1 MRFLVSKALSLAV
14 KALTWVAVLAIFGL
28 MSIVTFDVIVRNVG
42 VTHVRGMMDYVSVLL
57 LLAAGA
63 TIPVAFVI
71 NRHLVVELGTYA
83 LTDSAKMRLEA
94 VWLLLG
100 APLLLTLSWLV
111 WHEGVSL
118 AERGQ
123 RMGTL
128 GWSPIVFHGLVAAS
142 MGLGGLACLLMAAVK
157 GTGRRLGSID

>member
-1 MRFLVSKALSLAV
+1 MTKALSITI
-14 KALTWVAVLAIFGL
+14 KSLTWVAILAIFGL
-28 MSIVTFDVIVRNVG
+28 MSIVTFDVIVRNLG
-42 VTHVRGMMDYVSVLL
+42 ITHVRGMMDYVSVLL

-83 LTDSAKMRLEA
+83 LTDKAKMRLEA

-100 APLLLTLSWLV
+100 APLLLALAWFV

-118 AERGQ
+118 AVRGQ

-128 GWSPIVFHGLVAAS
+128 GWSPMVFHGLVAAS
-142 MGLGGLACLLMAAVK
+142 LGLGGLACLLMAAVK
-157 GTGRRLGSID
+157 GAGFRLGLID

>member
-1 MRFLVSKALSLAV
+1 MSKALSLAV
-14 KALTWVAVLAIFGL
+14 KALTGVAVLAIFGL

-42 VTHVRGMMDYVSVLL
+42 ITHVRGMMDYVSVLL

-63 TIPVAFVI
+63 TIPVGFVI
-71 NRHLVVELGTYA
+71 NRHLVVELGTYG
-83 LTDSAKMRLEA
+83 LSDRAKMRLDA

-100 APLLLTLSWLV
+100 TPLLLTLSCLV

-118 AERGQ
+118 ADRGQ

-128 GWSPIVFHGLVAAS
+128 GWSPMVFHGLVAAS
-142 MGLGGLACLLMAAVK
+142 LGLGGLACLLMAAVK
-157 GTGRRLGSID
+157 GTGVRLGSID

>member
-1 MRFLVSKALSLAV
+1 MSKALSLAV